1 MLLDE
6 RMRTLLKMQDI
17 NQDADLARRLQEE
30 LELEDVRLQA
40 ERQEREAEDARL
52 LQAFLDTDRTC
63 ELCGAQD
70 SGDGSQ
76 PVVELEHCLH
86 RVCSA
91 CAYAAINVPQAT
103 AQRDY
108 VCPVRVCTLPLRQR
122 DVKRLL
128 SAQDFEKFVDL
139 SFAELNEAHGSA
151 GGSSALVKCPKGCGW
166 AVMIDSASPAAAG
179 KQQGAQWDHAVA
191 PDGKPISS
199 EAARHRYNKLKIN
212 AVRYYAQYIQY
223 TQYHCRNRMDYVKTQ
238 EF

>member
-1 MLLDE
+1 M
-6 RMRTLLKMQDI
+6 
-17 NQDADLARRLQEE
+17 
-30 LELEDVRLQA
+30 
-40 ERQEREAEDARL
+40 
-52 LQAFLDTDRTC
+52 
-63 ELCGAQD
+63 
-70 SGDGSQ
+70 
-76 PVVELEHCLH
+76 
-86 RVCSA
+86 
-91 CAYAAINVPQAT
+91 
-103 AQRDY
+103 
-108 VCPVRVCTLPLRQR
+108 RQR